1 MDEEEAGEDEMN
13 EEEGEEEL
21 EEMLNADEKG
31 ELGTGNLDMKQ
42 RLNRMKSV
50 QLLRKQMSIQSV
62 HAGVIG
68 EDGGVEGGD
77 DDESSMDGMRT
88 RQ

>member
-31 ELGTGNLDMKQ
+31 ELGGNVDMK
-42 RLNRMKSV
+42 
-50 QLLRKQMSIQSV
+50 
-62 HAGVIG
+62 
-68 EDGGVEGGD
+68 
-77 DDESSMDGMRT
+77 
-88 RQ
+88 

>member
-1 MDEEEAGEDEMN
+1 MEEDEAGEDEMN
-13 EEEGEEEL
+13 EEEGEDEL
-21 EEMLNADEKG
+21 EEMPNADEKG
-31 ELGTGNLDMKQ
+31 DLQGNVDMKQ
-42 RLNRMKSV
+42 RLSRIKSV

>member
-31 ELGTGNLDMKQ
+31 ELGTGNLDMK
-42 RLNRMKSV
+42 
-50 QLLRKQMSIQSV
+50 
-62 HAGVIG
+62 
-68 EDGGVEGGD
+68 
-77 DDESSMDGMRT
+77 
-88 RQ
+88 